1 MRLGSKTDDEFLI
14 KLNEKNSQIQSIF
27 HEKIKE
33 IAKKHLVDVMMQDGT
48 VKKQE
53 TFEVEKI
60 NQIYNRF
67 ANGLQAWTLEGISST
82 NDEGIRRNFIKLNTN
97 ADDCKISL
105 HLSIQYHVVLFY
117 QPNYEV
123 MKKQKELSDFMDMT
137 KKQEGELTE
146 KSDHVILEKLKAE
159 GYKDLDT
166 QNLFEIFYNDDKIRE
181 KIMSEIELQTD
192 GDLQKISQRKEGLLK
207 ALDDLLLETYQMEPV
222 LIDEARLVTGEEG
235 CVCNID
241 IEMIE
246 NGQKGGLFDS
256 NQVSSSTKEKISI
269 LIDQVLEAILN
280 HPKS

>member
-14 KLNEKNSQIQSIF
+14 KLNKKNSQIQSIF

-33 IAKKHLVDVMMQDGT
+33 IAKKHLVDVMMQDGI

-53 TFEVEKI
+53 TFDVEKI

-67 ANGLQAWTLEGISST
+67 ANGLQAWTLEGVSST
-82 NDEGIRRNFIKLNTN
+82 SDEGIRRNFIKLNTN
-97 ADDCKISL
+97 VDDCRISL

-166 QNLFEIFYNDDKIRE
+166 QNLFEILYKDDKIRE
-181 KIMSEIELQTD
+181 KIMNETELQTD
-192 GDLQKISQRKEGLLK
+192 GDLQKINQHKENLLK
-207 ALDDLLLETYQMEPV
+207 ALDDLLLETYQMVPI
-222 LIDEARLVTGEEG
+222 LIDDARLVTGEEG

-241 IEMIE
+241 IERIE
-246 NGQKGGLFDS
+246 NNQKSGLIDS
-256 NQVSSSTKEKISI
+256 KKISSGTKEKISA
-269 LIDQVLEAILN
+269 LVDQVLTAIT
-280 HPKS
+280 

>member
-14 KLNEKNSQIQSIF
+14 RLNKKNNQIQSVF
-27 HEKIKE
+27 HEKIKD
-33 IAKKHLVDVMMQDGT
+33 IAKKYSVDVMLQDGI

-53 TFEVEKI
+53 TFDVEKI
-60 NQIYNRF
+60 NKIYTDF
-67 ANGLQAWTLEGISST
+67 ADKLQDCTSDGISST

-97 ADDCKISL
+97 VDDCKISI

-123 MKKQKELSDFMDMT
+123 IKKQKELSEFMDMT
-137 KKQEGELTE
+137 KKHENELTE

-166 QNLFEIFYNDDKIRE
+166 QSLFEIFYNDDKIRE

-192 GDLQKISQRKEGLLK
+192 GDLQKITQRKESLCK

-246 NGQKGGLFDS
+246 NGQKSSLFDS
-256 NQVSSSTKEKISI
+256 KKISSSTKEKITS
-269 LIDQVLEAILN
+269 LIDQVLEAV
-280 HPKS
+280 S

>member
-14 KLNEKNSQIQSIF
+14 KLNKKNSQIQSIF

-33 IAKKHLVDVMMQDGT
+33 IAKKHLVDVMMQDGV

-53 TFEVEKI
+53 TFDVEKI
-60 NQIYNRF
+60 HQVYNGF
-67 ANGLQAWTLEGISST
+67 ANRLQDWTLDGISST
-82 NDEGIRRNFIKLNTN
+82 NNEGIRRNFIKLNTN
-97 ADDCKISL
+97 ADNCKISL
-105 HLSIQYHVVLFY
+105 HFSIQYHVILFY

-137 KKQEGELTE
+137 KKQEGKLTE
-146 KSDHVILEKLKAE
+146 KSDHVILEKLRAE

-181 KIMSEIELQTD
+181 KIMNEIDLQTD
-192 GDLQKISQRKEGLLK
+192 GDLQKISQRKENLLK
-207 ALDDLLLETYQMEPV
+207 ELDDLLLETYQMEPI

-256 NQVSSSTKEKISI
+256 NQISSSTKEKISI
-269 LIDQVLEAILN
+269 LIDQVLEAIT
-280 HPKS
+280 

>member
-14 KLNEKNSQIQSIF
+14 KLNKKNSQIQSIF

-33 IAKKHLVDVMMQDGT
+33 IAKKHLVDVMMQDGI

-53 TFEVEKI
+53 TFDVEKI
-60 NQIYNRF
+60 HQVYNGF
-67 ANGLQAWTLEGISST
+67 ANRLQDWTLDGISST

-97 ADDCKISL
+97 ADNCKISL
-105 HLSIQYHVVLFY
+105 HFSIQYHVILFY

-146 KSDHVILEKLKAE
+146 KSDHVILEKLRAE

-181 KIMSEIELQTD
+181 KIMNEIELKTD
-192 GDLQKISQRKEGLLK
+192 GDLQKISQRKENLLK
-207 ALDDLLLETYQMEPV
+207 ELDDLLLETYQMEPI

-246 NGQKGGLFDS
+246 NEHQSGLIDS
-256 NQVSSSTKEKISI
+256 NQVSSTTKEKISI
-269 LIDQVLEAILN
+269 LIDQVLEAIT
-280 HPKS
+280 

>member
-1 MRLGSKTDDEFLI
+1 MRLGNKTDDEFLI
-14 KLNEKNSQIQSIF
+14 GLNKKNNQIQNIF
-27 HEKIKE
+27 HEKVKD
-33 IAKKHLVDVMMQDGT
+33 IAKKYSIDVMMQNGT

-53 TFEVEKI
+53 TFDVEEIHKI
-60 NQIYNRF
+60 YTMF
-67 ANGLQAWTLEGISST
+67 ADKLQGWMSDGISST

-97 ADDCKISL
+97 IDDCKISL
-105 HLSIQYHVVLFY
+105 HLSIQYHVILFY

-123 MKKQKELSDFMDMT
+123 MKKQKELSEFMDMT
-137 KKQEGELTE
+137 KKHESELTE

-166 QNLFEIFYNDDKIRE
+166 QSLFEIFYNDDKIRE
-181 KIMSEIELQTD
+181 KIMNEIELQTD
-192 GDLQKISQRKEGLLK
+192 GDLQKITQRKESLCK

-246 NGQKGGLFDS
+246 NEEKSSLFDS
-256 NQVSSSTKEKISI
+256 KKISNNTKEKITS
-269 LIDQVLEAILN
+269 LVNQVLEAI
-280 HPKS
+280 S

>member
-14 KLNEKNSQIQSIF
+14 KLNKKNSQIQSIF

-33 IAKKHLVDVMMQDGT
+33 IAKKHPVDVMMQDGI

-53 TFEVEKI
+53 TFDVEKI
-60 NQIYNRF
+60 HQVYNEF
-67 ANGLQAWTLEGISST
+67 ANRLQDWTLDGISST

-97 ADDCKISL
+97 ADDCRISL
-105 HLSIQYHVVLFY
+105 HLSIQYHVILFY

-123 MKKQKELSDFMDMT
+123 LKKQKELSDFMDMT

-146 KSDHVILEKLKAE
+146 KSDHLILEKLKAA
-159 GYKDLDT
+159 GYKDLDP
-166 QNLFEIFYNDDKIRE
+166 QNLFEIFYSDDKIRE

-192 GDLQKISQRKEGLLK
+192 GDLQKISQRKESLLK
-207 ALDDLLLETYQMEPV
+207 ELDDLLLETYQMEPI

-241 IEMIE
+241 IERIE
-246 NGQKGGLFDS
+246 NDQKTGLFDS
-256 NQVSSSTKEKISI
+256 EQVSSSTKEKIST
-269 LIDQVLEAILN
+269 LIDEVLEAIT
-280 HPKS
+280 

>member
-14 KLNEKNSQIQSIF
+14 KLNKKNSQIQSIF
-27 HEKIKE
+27 HEKIKV
-33 IAKKHLVDVMMQDGT
+33 IAKKHLVDVMMQDGV

-53 TFEVEKI
+53 TFDVEKI
-60 NQIYNRF
+60 HQVYNEF
-67 ANGLQAWTLEGISST
+67 ANRLQDWTLDGISST

-97 ADDCKISL
+97 ADNCKISL
-105 HLSIQYHVVLFY
+105 HFSIQYHVILFY

-146 KSDHVILEKLKAE
+146 KSDHVILEKLRAE

-181 KIMSEIELQTD
+181 KIMNEIELQTD
-192 GDLQKISQRKEGLLK
+192 GDLQKISQRKENLLK
-207 ALDDLLLETYQMEPV
+207 ELDDLLLETYQMEPI

-246 NGQKGGLFDS
+246 NEHQSGLIDS
-256 NQVSSSTKEKISI
+256 NQVSSTTKEKINA
-269 LIDQVLEAILN
+269 LIDQVLEAII
-280 HPKS
+280 

>member
-123 MKKQKELSDFMDMT
+123 MKKQKELSDFMDVT

-166 QNLFEIFYNDDKIRE
+166 QNLFEIFYSDDKIRE

-241 IEMIE
+241 IERIE
-246 NGQKGGLFDS
+246 NGQKSGVFDS
-256 NQVSSSTKEKISI
+256 NQVSSSTKEKISA
-269 LIDQVLEAILN
+269 LIDQVLEAIT
-280 HPKS
+280 

>member
-14 KLNEKNSQIQSIF
+14 KLNKKNSQIQSIF

-33 IAKKHLVDVMMQDGT
+33 IAKKHLVDVMMQDGI

-53 TFEVEKI
+53 TFDVEKI
-60 NQIYNRF
+60 HQVYNGF
-67 ANGLQAWTLEGISST
+67 ANRLQDWTLDGISST

-97 ADDCKISL
+97 ADNCRISL
-105 HLSIQYHVVLFY
+105 HLSIQYHVILFY

-123 MKKQKELSDFMDMT
+123 MKKQKELSDFMDET
-137 KKQEGELTE
+137 KKHEGELTK
-146 KSDHVILEKLKAE
+146 KSDHLILEKLRAE
-159 GYKDLDT
+159 GYKDLDP
-166 QNLFEIFYNDDKIRE
+166 QNLFEIFYSDDKIRE
-181 KIMSEIELQTD
+181 KIMSEIEIQTD
-192 GDLQKISQRKEGLLK
+192 GDLQKISQRKESLLK
-207 ALDDLLLETYQMEPV
+207 ELDDLLLETYQMEPI

-256 NQVSSSTKEKISI
+256 NQVSSSTKEKINI
-269 LIDQVLEAILN
+269 LIDQVLEAVT
-280 HPKS
+280 

>member
-14 KLNEKNSQIQSIF
+14 KLNKKNSQIQTIF
-27 HEKIKE
+27 HGKIEE
-33 IAKKHLVDVMMQDGT
+33 IAKKHLVDVMMQDGV

-53 TFEVEKI
+53 TFDVEKI
-60 NQIYNRF
+60 HQVYNGF
-67 ANGLQAWTLEGISST
+67 ANRLQDWTSDGISST
-82 NDEGIRRNFIKLNTN
+82 NNEGIRRNFIKLNTN
-97 ADDCKISL
+97 ADNCRISL
-105 HLSIQYHVVLFY
+105 HLSIQYHVILFY

-137 KKQEGELTE
+137 KKQEGKLTE
-146 KSDHVILEKLKAE
+146 KSDHVILEKLRAE

-181 KIMSEIELQTD
+181 KIMNEIELQTD
-192 GDLQKISQRKEGLLK
+192 GDLQKISQRKENLLK
-207 ALDDLLLETYQMEPV
+207 ELDDLLLETYQMEPI

-269 LIDQVLEAILN
+269 LIDQVLEAIT
-280 HPKS
+280 

>member
-14 KLNEKNSQIQSIF
+14 RLNKKNNQIQSVF
-27 HEKIKE
+27 HEKVKD
-33 IAKKHLVDVMMQDGT
+33 IAKKYSIDVMMQNGT

-53 TFEVEKI
+53 TFDVEEIHKI
-60 NQIYNRF
+60 YTGF
-67 ANGLQAWTLEGISST
+67 ADKLQGWMSDGISST

-97 ADDCKISL
+97 IDDCKISL
-105 HLSIQYHVVLFY
+105 HLSIQYHVILFY

-123 MKKQKELSDFMDMT
+123 MKKQKELSEFMDMT
-137 KKQEGELTE
+137 KKHESELTE

-166 QNLFEIFYNDDKIRE
+166 QSLFEIFYNDDKIRE
-181 KIMSEIELQTD
+181 KIMNEIELQTD
-192 GDLQKISQRKEGLLK
+192 GDLQKITQRKESLCK
-207 ALDDLLLETYQMEPV
+207 ALDNLLLETYQMEPV

-246 NGQKGGLFDS
+246 NEEKSSLFDS
-256 NQVSSSTKEKISI
+256 KKISSSTKEKITS
-269 LIDQVLEAILN
+269 LVNQVLEAI
-280 HPKS
+280 S

>member
-14 KLNEKNSQIQSIF
+14 KLNKKNSQIQSIF

-33 IAKKHLVDVMMQDGT
+33 IAKKHPVDVMMQDGI

-53 TFEVEKI
+53 TFDVEKI
-60 NQIYNRF
+60 HQVYNGF
-67 ANGLQAWTLEGISST
+67 ANRLQDWTLDGISST

-97 ADDCKISL
+97 ADNCKISL
-105 HLSIQYHVVLFY
+105 HLSIQYHVILFY

-146 KSDHVILEKLKAE
+146 KSDHVILEKLRAE

-166 QNLFEIFYNDDKIRE
+166 QNLFEIFYDDDKIRE
-181 KIMSEIELQTD
+181 NIMIEIDLQTD
-192 GDLQKISQRKEGLLK
+192 GDLQKISQRKENLLK
-207 ALDDLLLETYQMEPV
+207 ELDDLLLETYQMEPI

-246 NGQKGGLFDS
+246 NDQKSGLIDF
-256 NQVSSSTKEKISI
+256 NQVSSTTKEKISI
-269 LIDQVLEAILN
+269 LIDQVLEAIT
-280 HPKS
+280 

>member
-1 MRLGSKTDDEFLI
+1 MRDMRLGSKTNDEFLI
-14 KLNEKNSQIQSIF
+14 KLNEKNNQIQRIF

-33 IAKKHLVDVMMQDGT
+33 IAKKYPVDVMMQDGT

-60 NQIYNRF
+60 HHVYNKF
-67 ANGLQAWTLEGISST
+67 AKGLQDWTLEGISST

-97 ADDCKISL
+97 VDDCKISI
-105 HLSIQYHVVLFY
+105 HLSIQYHVILFY

-123 MKKQKELSDFMDMT
+123 MKKQKELSDFIDMT

-146 KSDHVILEKLKAE
+146 KSDHLILEKLKAE

-166 QNLFEIFYNDDKIRE
+166 QSLFEIFYNDDKIRE
-181 KIMSEIELQTD
+181 KIMSEIDLQTD
-192 GDLQKISQRKEGLLK
+192 GDLQKISQQKESLLK
-207 ALDDLLLETYQMEPV
+207 ELDDLLLETYQMEPV

-241 IEMIE
+241 IEKIE
-246 NGQKGGLFDS
+246 NNQKTGLFNS
-256 NQVSSSTKEKISI
+256 GQVSNATKEKINI
-269 LIDQVLEAILN
+269 LIDEVIEAIT
-280 HPKS
+280 

>member
-27 HEKIKE
+27 HGKIKE
-33 IAKKHLVDVMMQDGT
+33 IAKKHLVDVMMQDST

-67 ANGLQAWTLEGISST
+67 ANRLQAWTLEGISST

-97 ADDCKISL
+97 ADDCRISL

-123 MKKQKELSDFMDMT
+123 MNKQKELSDFMDMT

-146 KSDHVILEKLKAE
+146 KSNHVILEKLKAE

-166 QNLFEIFYNDDKIRE
+166 QNLFEIFYKDDKIRE
-181 KIMSEIELQTD
+181 KIMSEIELQTY
-192 GDLQKISQRKEGLLK
+192 GDLQKISQRKEGLLN

-241 IEMIE
+241 IERIE
-246 NGQKGGLFDS
+246 NGQKSGLFDS
-256 NQVSSSTKEKISI
+256 NQVSSSTKEKISAV
-269 LIDQVLEAILN
+269 IDQVLEAII
-280 HPKS
+280 